1 MRLFRLERDG
11 GFEQVQ
17 DVNEGR
23 DDVDTY
29 PSLDDRKH
37 HAS

>member
-11 GFEQVQ
+11 GFEQVH
-17 DVNEGR
+17 DVHEGR
-23 DDVDTY
+23 DGVDTY

-37 HAS
+37 QAS